1 MVGGSDKTRQRSKS
15 RDTRCNL
22 FMEAAR
28 SVNNS
33 VDIWSLT
40 YLVRTQRS
48 SHGTCQKEVQGRSYL
63 KLSQGVVAGIKS
75 YLKLSQ
81 GEGAVIKSYRN
92 QMDISDYSVSPTAT
106 PPNDEQS

>member
-48 SHGTCQKEVQGRSYL
+48 SMELAKKKFREGVISSYL
-63 KLSQGVVAGIKS
+63 K
-75 YLKLSQ
+75 
-81 GEGAVIKSYRN
+81 E
-92 QMDISDYSVSPTAT
+92 
-106 PPNDEQS
+106 